1 MAVSGPE
8 LDRVESR
15 LRHLDESVAALR
27 SLQPLSKERLDE
39 EQLLRLAIERL
50 LYLCI
55 QDVLD
60 IGALLL
66 RSRAVRSPESYRD
79 VVTLLGDTGVV
90 DSAFAERIKPM
101 AGFRNL
107 LEHSYME
114 LDPVR
119 LVEFAGRTDDFVE
132 FARQVAAF
140 MAR

>member
-8 LDRVESR
+8 RDCVESR

-27 SLQPLSKERLDE
+27 LLQPLAKERFDDE
-39 EQLLRLAIERL
+39 PLLRPATERL

-55 QDVLD
+55 QDALD

-79 VVTLLGDTGVV
+79 VITLLGDTGVL
-90 DSAFAERIKPM
+90 DRAFAERIEPM

-107 LEHSYME
+107 LEHSYVE
-114 LDPVR
+114 LDPAL
-119 LVEFAGRTDDFVE
+119 LVEFASRTDDFVG

-140 MAR
+140 LAR